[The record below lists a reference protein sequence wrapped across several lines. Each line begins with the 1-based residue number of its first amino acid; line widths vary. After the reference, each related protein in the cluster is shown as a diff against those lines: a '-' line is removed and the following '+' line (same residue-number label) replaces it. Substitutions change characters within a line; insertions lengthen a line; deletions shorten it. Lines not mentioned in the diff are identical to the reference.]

1 MINAF
6 LGKSTSNMLGAY
18 VIMKKILSLLL
29 ALVLVFGMIPA
40 AETAAANTDSVK
52 WPQNV
57 TRVFGADRYATAF
70 KAADT
75 LKAEM
80 FIDKFPN
87 IIVASGT
94 GFADALAGSY
104 LAAVKTAPILL
115 VKGSNVN
122 AVKEYIKANL
132 ADRGTVYLLGG
143 VNAVPKTMETGLEN
157 FNVMRLGGN
166 TRYDTNLLILKEAGV
181 GDKDIIVCT
190 GLNFADSLSA
200 SATGLPI
207 LLVKDGLLAAQKDF
221 LAATSG
227 KKIIVGGTGAV
238 NATIEKQLTSYGSVK
253 RLAGNTRYDT
263 SVLVAQEFFANP
275 EHAVLAYAQNFPD
288 GLSGGPL
295 AYELKAPLILTD
307 NNKPT
312 AAVNYATE
320 LDISSGYVLGGTGL
334 ISDKVVNNVFFHPS
348 EKDETEDEKGEIPQD
363 SWFTLYPTDMT
374 LKVGEE
380 YAIMASFGGG
390 TSVPAYASGDPAVAA
405 VDAYGKVTALS
416 EGTTVI
422 TGFYSGLIQI
432 CTVTVIPNE
441 TEVPEETE
449 PEIGPAV
456 SIEKYENN
464 GPWDYGYVGNSLSFN
479 VAAKTANGAG
489 RRVAISSSN
498 DAVATVIYSNDFG
511 VASVKILFLEAG
523 TATITITSDDGNAST
538 SFTIDVKCYD
548 AMEVATPEDF
558 EKAANYVIG
567 LNGISVSNGGSYTV
581 LTLPW
586 YALDWD
592 EARVQAQ
599 NTAHKCWLNGFASG
613 GCSYQGLNENG
624 EYVFHMYTN

>member
-18 VIMKKILSLLL
+18 EKMKKILSLVL

-52 WPQNV
+52 WPHNV

-70 KAADT
+70 KSADT

-238 NATIEKQLTSYGSVK
+238 NATIEKQLASYGSVK

-263 SVLVAQEFFANP
+263 SVLVAKEFFSNP
-275 EHAVLAYAQNFPD
+275 KSAVLAYAQNFPD

-295 AYELKAPLILTD
+295 AYALNAPLILTD

-312 AAVNYATE
+312 AAVNYGTS
-320 LDISSGYVLGGTGL
+320 LGIKSGYVLGGPGL
-334 ISDKVVNNVFFHPS
+334 ISDKVANDIFCQHKEDIEVS
-348 EKDETEDEKGEIPQD
+348 LSIDKDYIEMFTGETAVIKATATG
-363 SWFTLYPTDMT
+363 SGTLTWSSSD
-374 LKVGEE
+374 
-380 YAIMASFGGG
+380 
-390 TSVPAYASGDPAVAA
+390 TSVATVSD
-405 VDAYGKVTALS
+405 GKVTAKG
-416 EGTTVI
+416 EGVAVI
-422 TGFYSGLIQI
+422 TATYGGKNAQCVIQVYAS
-432 CTVTVIPNE
+432 TE
-441 TEVPEETE
+441 TPDV

-456 SIEKYENN
+456 EVRKSGNN
-464 GPWDYGYVGNSLSFN
+464 GSWDVGCVGNSLSFN
-479 VAAKTANGAG
+479 AVAKTANGENRDVTAT
-489 RRVAISSSN
+489 SSN
-498 DAVATVIYSNDFG
+498 TGVATVSTSANG
-511 VASVKILFLEAG
+511 SRTSVKVSFKG
-523 TATITITSDDGNAST
+523 SGSATITLTSDDGKAST
-538 SFTIDVKCYD
+538 SFTINVRGYSAQD
-548 AMEVATPEDF
+548 ASAPEAY
-558 EKAANYVIG
+558 AAAINYVVG
-567 LNGISVSNGGSYTV
+567 MNGCSVSSGGNYTV
-581 LTLPW
+581 LTVSPDKLSW
-586 YALDWD
+586 SS
-592 EARVQAQ
+592 ARAQ
-599 NTAHKCWLNGFASG
+599 GEGIAQRSWTNGTCRA
-613 GCSYQGLNENG
+613 GCSYQGVDEYG
-624 EYVFHMYTN
+624 EYVFYLYTT